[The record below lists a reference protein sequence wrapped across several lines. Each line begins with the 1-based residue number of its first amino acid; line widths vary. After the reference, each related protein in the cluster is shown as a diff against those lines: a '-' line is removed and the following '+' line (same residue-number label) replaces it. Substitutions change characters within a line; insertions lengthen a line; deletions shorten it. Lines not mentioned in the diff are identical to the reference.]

1 MATSRYH
8 AAEDQ
13 FPHRLDDLVPEFF
26 PAVPLDPFNGD
37 PLRIKR
43 TDQELVLYSI
53 GPDGADDDGAP
64 FDAQERT
71 GDLTF
76 RLTQ

>member
-1 MATSRYH
+1 
-8 AAEDQ
+8 
-13 FPHRLDDLVPEFF
+13 
-26 PAVPLDPFNGD
+26 
-37 PLRIKR
+37 
-43 TDQELVLYSI
+43 VLYSI